1 MNKYDA
7 ALGKVLATERKKKG
21 LTQQQF
27 AEHFGISREL
37 VCNYE
42 KGYRA
47 MNASLFFSVCD
58 YLGLK
63 ADDVARLVMEASDDE
78 V

>member
-1 MNKYDA
+1 MLNKYDVS
-7 ALGKVLATERKKKG
+7 LGKVLATERKKKH

-42 KGYRA
+42 KGYRS

-63 ADDVARLVMEASDDE
+63 AEDVAHLVVEDVDL
-78 V
+78 

>member
-1 MNKYDA
+1 MLNKYDVS
-7 ALGKVLATERKKKG
+7 LGKILATERKKKG

-42 KGYRA
+42 KGYRS

-63 ADDVARLVMEASDDE
+63 VDDVARLVVEDVDL
-78 V
+78 